1 MSIASG
7 KFDEENVTSMEESL
21 VCMIG
26 SYMYPPTA
34 GSFILV
40 LLRGFS
46 VSPHVLDLVLET
58 CQFMIELAAC
68 GEYISYSCLK
78 QI

>member
-1 MSIASG
+1 MDIASG
-7 KFDEENVTSMEESL
+7 KFDEENVTSMEESIL
-21 VCMIG
+21 YIIG

-34 GSFILV
+34 GSFVIF
-40 LLRGFS
+40 LLSGFS

-68 GEYISYSCLK
+68 GKYL
-78 QI
+78 